1 MAGGKKDDFNFEYT
15 EPGWNLTSR
24 HFLKSTRT
32 QEKGLEW
39 RYMET
44 DMHVCYI
51 LLEDLNRRKGESS
64 EVQHLKIE
72 QKRNSKR

>member
-1 MAGGKKDDFNFEYT
+1 MEMK
-15 EPGWNLTSR
+15 
-24 HFLKSTRT
+24 
-32 QEKGLEW
+32 
-39 RYMET
+39 YMET

-51 LLEDLNRRKGESS
+51 LFEDLNRRKGESS